1 MISTLADLAD
11 ETERSLWETKLAC
24 RVESFWYPY
33 RTLTNIHTLEQVC
46 AVAGLDLLQVCRG
59 PHGRIADIGAGD
71 GDLAFFFEKMGFTAE
86 IIDNEYTNF
95 NRLQG
100 ARVLKEVMNS
110 SVEIRSVDLDSQFA
124 LPDKKYDIVF
134 FLGTLYHLK
143 NPFFVLEKLARVT
156 TRCFLSTR
164 VAKRTSDGQNL
175 SPYPV
180 AYLLAPQECNNDDT
194 NFWIFTDEGLK
205 RIADRTGWKVV
216 SYITV
221 GETKCRLLP
230 IQTTT
235 NARSASW
242 KGSGRRLS
250 AFPNP
255 VPAGNELGKR
265 TVSWDTTDGSI
276 GRVYV
281 STDGGRRNSCLLTR
295 AEELQLPTGFKQAP
309 PTNFVFRFRSH
320 RAVGKR
326 YCYKNKSLVILLGYV
341 GSRRYK
347 GG

>member
-1 MISTLADLAD
+1 MTSTLADLAD
-11 ETERSLWETKLAC
+11 ATERTLWETKLAS

-46 AVAGLDLLQVCRG
+46 AMAGLDLLRVCRG

-110 SVEIRSVDLDSQFA
+110 SVEIQSVDLDSQFA

-205 RIADRTGWKVV
+205 RLADRTGWNVV
-216 SYITV
+216 SYVTV
-221 GETKCRLLP
+221 GETKWSTPADPDRDERAFCLLE
-230 IQTTT
+230 
-235 NARSASW
+235 
-242 KGSGRRLS
+242 RRPPTLS
-250 AFPNP
+250 VFPNP
-255 VPAGNELGKR
+255 VPAGNELGK
-265 TVSWDTTDGSI
+265 TTISWDTTDGSI
-276 GRVYV
+276 GKVYV
-281 STDGGRRNSCLLTR
+281 SMDGG
-295 AEELQLPTGFKQAP
+295 EEFLFTD
-309 PTNFVFRFRSH
+309 
-320 RAVGKR
+320 
-326 YCYKNKSLVILLGYV
+326 
-341 GSRRYK
+341 SRRGTAVADWIQTGPTYEFRLYNSDHTELLASVVVRRTSH
-347 GG
+347 

>member
-1 MISTLADLAD
+1 MSSTLADLAD
-11 ETERSLWETKLAC
+11 ATERSLWENKLAC
-24 RVESFWYPY
+24 RAESFWYPY

-46 AVAGLDLLQVCRG
+46 AMAGLDLIQVCQG
-59 PHGRIADIGAGD
+59 PYRKIADIGAGD
-71 GDLAFFFEKMGFTAE
+71 GDLAFFLEKMGFSVE

-95 NRLQG
+95 NGLEG

-124 LPDKKYDIVF
+124 LPHQKYDAVF

-164 VAKRTSDGQNL
+164 VAKRTPDGQSL
-175 SPYPV
+175 SAYPV

-205 RIADRTGWKVV
+205 RLADRTGWKVL
-216 SYITV
+216 SYVTI
-221 GETKCRLLP
+221 GETISSTPADPDRDERAFCLLE
-230 IQTTT
+230 
-235 NARSASW
+235 
-242 KGSGRRLS
+242 RRPPTLS

-255 VPAGNELGKR
+255 VPAGKQLGKT

-276 GRVYV
+276 GKVYV
-281 STDGGRRNSCLLTR
+281 SMDGS
-295 AEELQLPTGFKQAP
+295 EE
-309 PTNFVFRFRSH
+309 
-320 RAVGKR
+320 
-326 YCYKNKSLVILLGYV
+326 SLFSD
-341 GSRRYK
+341 SRRGTAVADWIQTGSTYEFRLYDSDHTELLASVIVTRTNR
-347 GG
+347 

>member
-1 MISTLADLAD
+1 MTSTLADLAD
-11 ETERSLWETKLAC
+11 KTERSLWETKLAS
-24 RVESFWYPY
+24 RIESFWYPY

-221 GETKCRLLP
+221 GETKYSTPADPDHDERAFCLLERKRP
-230 IQTTT
+230 T
-235 NARSASW
+235 
-242 KGSGRRLS
+242 LS

-255 VPAGNELGKR
+255 VPAGNELGKT
-265 TVSWDTTDGSI
+265 TVSWDTSDGSI
-276 GRVYV
+276 GKVYV
-281 STDGGRRNSCLLTR
+281 SKDGG
-295 AEELQLPTGFKQAP
+295 EEFLFTD
-309 PTNFVFRFRSH
+309 
-320 RAVGKR
+320 
-326 YCYKNKSLVILLGYV
+326 
-341 GSRRYK
+341 SRRGTAVADWIQTGSTYEFRLYDSDHTDLLASVVVTK
-347 GG
+347 TSR

>member
-1 MISTLADLAD
+1 MTSTLADLAD
-11 ETERSLWETKLAC
+11 KTERSLWETKLAS

-110 SVEIRSVDLDSQFA
+110 SVEIQSVDLDSQFA

-221 GETKCRLLP
+221 GETKYSTPADPDHDERAFCLLERKRP
-230 IQTTT
+230 T
-235 NARSASW
+235 
-242 KGSGRRLS
+242 LS

-255 VPAGNELGKR
+255 VPAGNELGK
-265 TVSWDTTDGSI
+265 TTISWDTSDGSI
-276 GRVYV
+276 GKVYV
-281 STDGGRRNSCLLTR
+281 SKDGG
-295 AEELQLPTGFKQAP
+295 EE
-309 PTNFVFRFRSH
+309 
-320 RAVGKR
+320 
-326 YCYKNKSLVILLGYV
+326 SLFTD
-341 GSRRYK
+341 SRRGTAVADWIQTGSNYEFRLYDSDHTELLASVIVTTTSR
-347 GG
+347 